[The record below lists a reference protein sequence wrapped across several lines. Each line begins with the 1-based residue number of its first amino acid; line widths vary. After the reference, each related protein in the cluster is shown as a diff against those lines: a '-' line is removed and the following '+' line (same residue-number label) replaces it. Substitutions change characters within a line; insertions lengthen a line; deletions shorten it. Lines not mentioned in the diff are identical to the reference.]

1 MRFETVAPV
10 HTSIAD
16 AVQHK
21 LDVLT
26 KPIGSLGALEAIAK
40 KMALIQGTLT
50 PRITAKRVYVFAA
63 DHGIAREGVSAYPS
77 EVTGQMVHNFIAGGA
92 AVNVFGRHAGVEV
105 FVVDAGVMADSAS
118 DSPRLVVKKVLR
130 GTKNFAHEPAMT
142 REEVEQAIRNGSD
155 IARDA
160 INEGTDLL
168 VIGDM
173 GIGNTTT
180 ATAICAAAG
189 LPLDELV
196 DIGTVIDAETID
208 RKKSVIRRALD
219 LHQPDRRD
227 PLDILRTV
235 GGACI
240 AGMVGM
246 IVTAAARRVPVV
258 LDGYPVTSAAIIAA
272 MIDPAVK
279 DYLFAG
285 HLSAVKGHA
294 CLLEELNLA
303 PILRLDMRLGE
314 GTGGVLAVGIIEA
327 AVKMLNEMASFD
339 SASISK
345 GNEAN

>member
-1 MRFETVAPV
+1 MRFEAVAPV
-10 HTSIAD
+10 DMSIAD
-16 AVQHK
+16 DVQRK
-21 LDVLT
+21 IDMLT
-26 KPIGSLGALEAIAK
+26 KPIGSLGALEGIARK
-40 KMALIQGTLT
+40 IALIQGTT
-50 PRITAKRVYVFAA
+50 SPCITGKRVYVFAA
-63 DHGIAREGVSAYPS
+63 DHGVAREGVSAYPS

-105 FVVDAGVMADSAS
+105 FVVDAGVMTDIAS
-118 DSPRLVVKKVLR
+118 DSPRLVVKKVMR

-142 REEVEQAIRNGSD
+142 REEAEQAVRNGSD

-160 INEGTDLL
+160 INAGTNLL

-180 ATAICAAAG
+180 ATAVCAAAG

-196 DIGTVIDAETID
+196 DIGTVIDAATID
-208 RKKSVIRRALD
+208 RKRAVIRDALA
-219 LHQPDRRD
+219 LHQPNQHD

-246 IVTAAARRVPVV
+246 ILTAAARRVPIV
-258 LDGYPVTSAAIIAA
+258 LDGYPVSAAAILAA
-272 MIDPAVK
+272 MIEPAVI

-285 HLSAVKGHA
+285 HLSAVKGHN
-294 CLLEELNLA
+294 CILRKLKLA

-339 SASISK
+339 SASISA